1 MGNNRD
7 TKLLGLILFYSLSMD
22 GVVFFH
28 VVCCVM
34 EKQGWIDFAEIAALL
49 LIHYNFKN
57 LLRYS
62 GNGGTSPFLEILS
75 LVWGVAGFAIASN
88 VALKVMNIYCSV
100 VSPQEMMKRGLVGFY
115 ESLMRLDLLLMCDI
129 LRYLVASLLICC
141 ICHCSFVVARDYGL
155 IK

>member
-1 MGNNRD
+1 
-7 TKLLGLILFYSLSMD
+7 MD

-34 EKQGWIDFAEIAALL
+34 EKQGWIDFMEIAALL
-49 LIHYNFKN
+49 LIHYNFEN

-62 GNGGTSPFLEILS
+62 GNGRTSPFLEIIS

-88 VALKVMNIYCSV
+88 AALEAMNIYCSV
-100 VSPQEMMKRGLVGFY
+100 VSPQEMMEGGLIGFY
-115 ESLMRLDLLLMCDI
+115 ASLMRLDFLLLYDI
-129 LRYLVASLLICC
+129 LRYIVVSLLVCC